1 MKGKICWCQQ
11 EGCPSLLVYI
21 KLSFSNGMTY
31 LPKGGKAFIAMVSE
45 SYSWSFLIDAQV
57 RNCDAVVCKILMDLL
72 FQWLQEG
79 LNR

>member
-45 SYSWSFLIDAQV
+45 SYSWSFLIDVQV
-57 RNCDAVVCKILMDLL
+57 RNCDDVVHNILMERI
-72 FQWLQEG
+72 FQWPQEV
-79 LNR
+79 LNC